1 MDWARVVNKLP
12 AVHVGL
18 RVLPRLWTLIISIR
32 VTSWVD
38 FLKPDHWPPGSFWVN
53 APPGEEAG
61 YVAVDGG
68 QAHSVDDV
76 EGEAGKME

>member
-1 MDWARVVNKLP
+1 MVNRLP
-12 AVHVGL
+12 AVHVGT
-18 RVLPRLWTLIISIR
+18 RVLLRLWTLIISTR
-32 VTSWVD
+32 ATSWVD